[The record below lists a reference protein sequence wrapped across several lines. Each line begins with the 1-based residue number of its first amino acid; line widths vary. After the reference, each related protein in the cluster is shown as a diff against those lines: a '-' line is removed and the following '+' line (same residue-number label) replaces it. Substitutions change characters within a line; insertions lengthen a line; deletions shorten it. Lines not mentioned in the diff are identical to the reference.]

1 MIASKVTP
9 PVEEERAE
17 EDGAEGVEGATD
29 LDRLERNYASLRL
42 TVAPSIAPIMWKW
55 SDTGKGTEK
64 WRKILVIA
72 KGKMSL
78 SRDAISL
85 CTSMIERMK

>member
-1 MIASKVTP
+1 MIASRVIP
-9 PVEEERAE
+9 PVEEE
-17 EDGAEGVEGATD
+17 GAKVDGVEGMGGAANP
-29 LDRLERNYASLRL
+29 DRLEHSYVSLCLTIAASM
-42 TVAPSIAPIMWKW
+42 THITWKW
-55 SDTGKGTEK
+55 PEMGKGIEK